1 MQQIVTIMLR
11 LFIDKI
17 FRGAIRL
24 VMLTGVAFTV
34 TACYGLPPEQRY
46 YDRYPDGSESQQQ
59 SADQKNDAD
68 AAEMVDR
75 LLSAD
80 SSVE

>member
-1 MQQIVTIMLR
+1 MLR
-11 LFIDKI
+11 VFIDKI

-46 YDRYPDGSESQQQ
+46 YDRYPEGPEAQQPASEQEEG
-59 SADQKNDAD
+59 AD
-68 AAEMVDR
+68 ASALVDQ
-75 LLSAD
+75 LLSSA
-80 SSVE
+80 E

>member
-1 MQQIVTIMLR
+1 MVR
-11 LFIDKI
+11 LFIDRI

-46 YDRYPDGSESQQQ
+46 YDRYPEGPETQQPAEPSES
-59 SADQKNDAD
+59 DASD
-68 AAEMVDR
+68 AAAMVDR
-75 LLSAD
+75 LLAN
-80 SSVE
+80 E